1 MADIISNRDSA
12 IQRRTIF
19 GIVCSA
25 HFINHFQSAML
36 GVIYPLM
43 MKELGMS
50 YLAIASLA
58 SVYNTLGSILQASY
72 GFVVPYLRRG
82 VILGVG
88 NCLLGLSVFA
98 SGFASSFNHFFTA
111 RLIGGI
117 GSSPQHPVGSSMLAS
132 HFGTARG
139 RILAFHSTAGQ
150 IGSLVAPIL
159 AAFLITQMSW
169 RTVFLSVGILTTLVG
184 LICFVFRDSLRAA
197 QQDQPKSRLTPM
209 GWKAYK
215 ACFKNKEI
223 LLVSLV
229 FMAGAA
235 GRGQDINEVYIIP
248 HFVRDFHLDL
258 THAAFIFTF
267 IQVGSLIG
275 PFIWG
280 WISDRYNRKLVIQA
294 SLLLSGICTLW
305 LAWQQSV
312 SAGLIVNLVIYGAA
326 VTSRQTLTQALL
338 ADLVGDD
345 LFDAPFSLYYFI
357 GFVSI
362 PFWTLI
368 TGGVMT
374 KFGFGPAFSVI
385 SVSYLI
391 AMSLLT
397 LLRMPNK
404 QERSIA
410 HG

>member
-12 IQRRTIF
+12 LQRRTIF

-72 GFVVPYLRRG
+72 GFVVPYFRRG

-159 AAFLITQMSW
+159 AAFLVTQMSW

-209 GWKAYK
+209 GWEAYK
-215 ACFKNKEI
+215 ACLKNKEI

-345 LFDAPFSLYYFI
+345 LFDAAFSLYYFI

-385 SVSYLI
+385 SISYLI

>member
-1 MADIISNRDSA
+1 MSVAAEYPLEKEPTGKAA
-12 IQRRTIF
+12 IF
-19 GIVCSA
+19 SIVCSA

-58 SVYNTLGSILQASY
+58 SAYNTLGNILQASY
-72 GFVVPYLRRG
+72 GFVVPYVRRG

-88 NCLLGLSVFA
+88 NCLLGLSVIG
-98 SGFASSFNHFFTA
+98 SGFASTFNHFFTA

-132 HFGTARG
+132 HFDKARG
-139 RILAFHSTAGQ
+139 RILAFHSSAGQ
-150 IGSLVAPIL
+150 IGGLVAPIATAML
-159 AAFLITQMSW
+159 VARMDW
-169 RTVFLSVGILTTLVG
+169 RTVFLTVGALTTILG
-184 LICFVFRDSLRAA
+184 LICFVFRDTLRNAETGKA
-197 QQDQPKSRLTPM
+197 KSRFAPK
-209 GWKAYK
+209 GWEAYK
-215 ACFKNKEI
+215 ACLKNKNI

-248 HFVRDFHLDL
+248 HFVHDFHLSV
-258 THAAFIFTF
+258 THAAVIFTF

-275 PFIWG
+275 PYVWG
-280 WISDRYNRKLVIQA
+280 WISDRFNRKSVIQA
-294 SLLLSGICTLW
+294 SLLLSGLCTLW
-305 LAWQQSV
+305 LAWQQTV
-312 SAGLIVNLVIYGAA
+312 SAGLFVNLLVYGAA

-345 LFDAPFSLYYFI
+345 LFDAAFSLYYFI

-374 KFGFGPAFSVI
+374 KYGFGPAFTVI
-385 SVSYLI
+385 SLSYLL
-391 AMSLLT
+391 AMGLLT
-397 LLRMPNK
+397 LLRMPPK
-404 QERSIA
+404 EARA
-410 HG
+410 